1 MTIKFTGR
9 QPPVRSRSKTLDVL
23 NKAIDDLVE
32 GNAKISIASVARAAG
47 VTPGLIHN
55 TYPAVAERIRI
66 IMGKS
71 VRTQRDSKHQALM
84 VEKEKNRALRVENGQ
99 LLEELARIAS
109 VNQRLLFEMAE
120 LRAVYSGD
128 VVSISSKSRN

>member
-9 QPPVRSRSKTLDVL
+9 QPLVRSRSKTLDVL

-128 VVSISSKSRN
+128 VVSISSKPPR